1 MAMKSSTNCEVIPAS
16 TAGKKITIWFNIE
29 RYVSSTEF
37 ADYNN
42 ELLNVLFLHFSLP
55 PSMK

>member
-42 ELLNVLFLHFSLP
+42 ELLSVLFLHFSLP
-55 PSMK
+55 P